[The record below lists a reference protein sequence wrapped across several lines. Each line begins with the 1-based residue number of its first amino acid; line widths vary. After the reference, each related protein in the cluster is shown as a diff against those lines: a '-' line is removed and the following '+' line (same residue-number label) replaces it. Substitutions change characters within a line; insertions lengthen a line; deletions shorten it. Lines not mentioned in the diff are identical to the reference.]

1 MILMAMLVLSANV
14 VSGKKFLVKV
24 CLLRMQELWKDS
36 FIFIIKKTCQ
46 VVYQKSNSKYF
57 AQTNNNSK

>member
-1 MILMAMLVLSANV
+1 MILMAMLVLSTNV

-36 FIFIIKKTCQ
+36 FIFIKKKNMSGCLPEKQ
-46 VVYQKSNSKYF
+46 FKIF
-57 AQTNNNSK
+57 CTNE

>member
-1 MILMAMLVLSANV
+1 MAMLVLSANV

-36 FIFIIKKTCQ
+36 FIFIIKKNMSGCLPE
-46 VVYQKSNSKYF
+46 K
-57 AQTNNNSK
+57 